1 MDPQR
6 TSKRTPLTD
15 KDQNITST
23 KVSATLL
30 GHNNDLQQN
39 RKRRTKTISETEVK
53 RRIPKGNPGEINLRH
68 NELDSRG
75 LALGGRHAG
84 VPPFPAWLQ
93 RCNWRRDCERRMR
106 VVWEAPERGG
116 GWAAGDDAWRSL
128 GCARSLLRAVAGHRI
143 HGVAGV
149 LQLIEPVSGPRCGSG
164 CVCSILEPSAARC
177 PNHVVRG
184 ASLSSV
190 QVPGPPGY
198 FVLGDVATLRCAMAQ
213 FIAWPSRAGH
223 GAAKKKRET

>member
-1 MDPQR
+1 
-6 TSKRTPLTD
+6 
-15 KDQNITST
+15 
-23 KVSATLL
+23 
-30 GHNNDLQQN
+30 
-39 RKRRTKTISETEVK
+39 
-53 RRIPKGNPGEINLRH
+53 
-68 NELDSRG
+68 
-75 LALGGRHAG
+75 
-84 VPPFPAWLQ
+84 
-93 RCNWRRDCERRMR
+93 MR

-164 CVCSILEPSAARC
+164 CACSILEPSTARC

-190 QVPGPPGY
+190 QVPGPPGC

-213 FIAWPSRAGH
+213 FLAWPSRAGH
-223 GAAKKKRET
+223 GAAKKKRETLMPRFARWAQGLGILVGCRSASCSRFTLPGVGALECDSTRWLREISVPGKARTL